1 MTAPLKILI
10 VEDNDDDAQLLLVK
24 LRRAGYTPDYVQVD
38 NASEFKQALQ
48 DHTWQIVVSDY
59 AMPSFSGLE
68 ALGILRARDRNTP
81 FILVSGT
88 VGEELA
94 VEAMRSGAN
103 DYIMKDNLTRLI
115 PAIERELREVQ
126 ERSNRRRTEDAL
138 YQERE
143 RALVTLH
150 SIGDGVITTDADGR
164 VDYMNPVAERVTGWS
179 SSEAQGHPL
188 TEVLP
193 LANEATRIPI
203 ESPAS
208 ISLRTKRV
216 VSLTEQ
222 CLLIN
227 RDGQEFHIEDSAAPI
242 FDRENRVIGAVL
254 VFHDV
259 TRERRMARQMTWEAT
274 HDSLTGLVNR
284 REFAERLSN
293 LLESGDQPHALLYL
307 DLDQFKVINDTC
319 GHDAGDEL
327 LRQLSRMLLQ
337 NVPTNSSLAR
347 LGGDEF
353 GVLLE
358 NVSIEQAREIADR
371 LLATFSQF
379 TYKWQKRRFDIGV
392 SIGMVPIQQESRNAS
407 LVLSAADVACYVAKE
422 SGRNR
427 IHVYEESDIDLGQ
440 RHNEMHWVSRIT
452 EALEEDRFVLYR
464 QEITSLNEADN
475 TPHYELLVRMRAK
488 DGTIIPPGNFIPAAE
503 RYNLMNALDRWVI
516 EKAFQHLSTLQT
528 QGDKSIYSINLSGN
542 SLNDENISQY
552 IEQKIGEHNIRTDLL
567 CFEVTETAAVFN
579 LVRASHIIKTLKKL
593 GCRFSLDDFGSGLSS
608 FGYLKNLPVDF
619 LKIDGSFVK
628 DMDTNPMNRAI
639 VEAIHQVGHTLSIR
653 TIAEFVENA
662 AIVDQLRDIGV
673 DYAQG
678 YHFSRPRPLIDEDNV
693 ISIDKKTVH
702 SKN

>member
-1 MTAPLKILI
+1 MRE
-10 VEDNDDDAQLLLVK
+10 VRERSDR
-24 LRRAGYTPDYVQVD
+24 RRA
-38 NASEFKQALQ
+38 
-48 DHTWQIVVSDY
+48 
-59 AMPSFSGLE
+59 
-68 ALGILRARDRNTP
+68 
-81 FILVSGT
+81 
-88 VGEELA
+88 
-94 VEAMRSGAN
+94 
-103 DYIMKDNLTRLI
+103 
-115 PAIERELREVQ
+115 
-126 ERSNRRRTEDAL
+126 EDAL

-179 SSEAQGHPL
+179 NNEAQGHPL

-193 LANEATRIPI
+193 LTNEASRIPI
-203 ESPAS
+203 ESPAA
-208 ISLRTKRV
+208 ISLRTKQV
-216 VSLTEQ
+216 VSLSEQ
-222 CLLIN
+222 CLLVN
-227 RDGQEFHIEDSAAPI
+227 RNGQEFHIEDSAAPI
-242 FDRENRVIGAVL
+242 FDRENHVIGVVL

-293 LLESGDQPHALLYL
+293 LLASGEQEHALLYL

-327 LRQLSRMLLQ
+327 LRQLSRLLLQ

-358 NVSIEQAREIADR
+358 HVSIDQAREVAER
-371 LLATFSQF
+371 LLSTFSHF
-379 TYKWQKRRFDIGV
+379 TYQWEERRFDVGV
-392 SIGMVPIQQESRNAS
+392 SIGMVPIQQDTRNAS
-407 LVLSAADVACYVAKE
+407 LILSAADVACYVAKE

-464 QEITSLNEADN
+464 QEITSLDDREK
-475 TPHYELLVRMRAK
+475 TPHYELLVRMRST

-503 RYNLMNALDRWVI
+503 RYNLMSALDRWVI
-516 EKAFQHLSTLQT
+516 DKAFQHLKTFQQ
-528 QGDKSIYSINLSGN
+528 QGDESIYSINLSGN
-542 SLNDENISQY
+542 SLNAENFSDYIAEKISEY
-552 IEQKIGEHNIRTDLL
+552 RVRTELL

-579 LVRASHIIKTLKKL
+579 LARASHIIKTLKKL

-662 AIVDQLRDIGV
+662 AIVEQLCDIGV

-678 YHFSRPRPLIDEDNV
+678 YHFSRPEPLVDESNV
-693 ISIDKKTVH
+693 IPIE
-702 SKN
+702 KNSVSSNS